1 MEEVVLGLVIIFSGL
16 VLTWIWRVLNW
27 IWLEPMKMEKCLRKQ
42 GITGLPYKLLYG
54 NMKEISNLRT
64 KVRSKPMEYSHRIV
78 PRILP
83 FINQTIPT
91 YGKTFVSWYGP
102 SPRVSIMDPEL
113 IKDIL
118 SDKSGTFG
126 KIKQIPILKFL
137 FDGLANHEGEKW
149 VKHRKII
156 NPAFHQEKLKMMLP
170 AFYLSSSDL
179 ISKWEKMVYGGSCEI
194 DVWPDLQNLTADVIS
209 RTAFGSSYEEGRR
222 IFQLQTEQAG
232 HVMHMFRFML
242 IPGYRFLPTKRNRR
256 MKEIHTEIQML
267 LRNLIK
273 NRENTMKL
281 GEASKDDLLGIM
293 LESNMKEIKAGGS
306 KNVGM
311 SIDDVIEECK
321 LFYFAGQETTSTMLV
336 WTMILLSMHP
346 EWKEKAREEVM
357 QVFKKNKPDYEGLL
371 QLKIVT
377 MIFYEVLRLYPP
389 VVMLLRA
396 TYKWTNLGNM
406 ELPPGV
412 EISLPTLLISHDR
425 ELWGEDA
432 EEFNPERFSEG
443 ISKAT
448 KNKVTFFPFGWG
460 PRICIGQTFAIIEAK
475 MALAMI
481 LQNFSFELSKAY
493 VHAPYTVLT
502 LQPQYGAQL
511 IISKLD

>member
-54 NMKEISNLRT
+54 NMKEISSLRT
-64 KVRSKPMEYSHRIV
+64 KVRSKPMEHSHRIV

-83 FINQTIPT
+83 FINQTIQT

-179 ISKWEKMVYGGSCEI
+179 ISKWEKKE
-194 DVWPDLQNLTADVIS
+194 LTADVLS
-209 RTAFGSSYEEGRR
+209 RTA
-222 IFQLQTEQAG
+222 LW
-232 HVMHMFRFML
+232 
-242 IPGYRFLPTKRNRR
+242 FLPTKRNRR